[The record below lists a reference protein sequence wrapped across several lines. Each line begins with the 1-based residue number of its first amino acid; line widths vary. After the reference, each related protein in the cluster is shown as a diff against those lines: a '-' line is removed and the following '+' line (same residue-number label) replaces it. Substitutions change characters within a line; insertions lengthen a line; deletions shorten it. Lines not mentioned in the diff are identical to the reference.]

1 MDNYKL
7 NLWKRFCEKHK
18 IADTG
23 VPLFSISNNSVNI
36 VEIDIDRRVKLAAI
50 HKVKKRQIL
59 LLSPQMEKLVISEVK
74 KVLDDFSTGSEQYE
88 GLIYMM
94 YRLQNGQIVPLYI
107 GKSEKYG
114 KKGGNLSVNIKRIE
128 RNKGK
133 FCRWGYQHNYHIGD
147 LSAIVCNGH
156 PVEKQMLKY
165 RKWAG
170 RLFNNFPTDT
180 PCLKFPVYFWTTAWE
195 KGGIGIWEDFGS
207 TNLTFL
213 EYLLIGVASDLF
225 PNDLLND
232 EGVNRS

>member
-1 MDNYKL
+1 MNNYKL
-7 NLWKRFCEKHK
+7 KLWKRFCEKHK

-23 VPLFSISNNSVNI
+23 VPLFSTSNNSVNI
-36 VEIDIDRRVKLAAI
+36 VEIG
-50 HKVKKRQIL
+50 KVKKRFVLQR
-59 LLSPQMEKLVISEVK
+59 SPQMEKLVISEVE
-74 KVLDDFSTGSEQYE
+74 KVLGDFNSGSEEYE

-94 YRLQNGQIVPLYI
+94 YKIDSGQIVPLYI

-114 KKGGNLSVNIKRIE
+114 KKGRNLSVNIEKIE

-133 FCRWGYQHNYHIGD
+133 FCRWGHQYDYHIGD
-147 LSAIVCNGH
+147 LSAIVCKGH
-156 PVEKQMLKY
+156 PVEKQRVKY
-165 RKWAG
+165 RKWADK
-170 RLFNNFPTDT
+170 LFKNYLSGS